1 MLYVSI
7 DIETSGL
14 NPNKDQILSFGA
26 IIEDTSKMLS
36 FEDCPKFYATVIHRR
51 IKGSPEAL
59 SMNMDLVQDI
69 SDYLENESNDALN
82 NDVSNWNPIFV
93 ETFTLTACFTSF
105 LDANGIK
112 ANSRYGRFKI
122 NVAGKNFATFDML
135 FLNNVPGW
143 LGFIDVHKRILD
155 PAILYFDLIRDSEL
169 PSLDICKMRANID
182 GDVSHNALLD
192 AWDVIQLIRHK
203 FEMTHSGKLT
213 YY

>member
-14 NPNKDQILSFGA
+14 NPKKDQILSFGA

-51 IKGSPEAL
+51 IKGSPKAL
-59 SMNMDLVQDI
+59 LMNVDLIKDI
-69 SDYLENESNDALN
+69 SDYLENEDLSLDDEN
-82 NDVSNWNPIFV
+82 NTWNGFFID
-93 ETFTLTACFTSF
+93 SF
-105 LDANGIK
+105 LLTESFTTFLHTHGFRHV
-112 ANSRYGRFKI
+112 NSKYRI
-122 NVAGKNFATFDML
+122 NVAGKNFAMFDML
-135 FLNNVPGW
+135 FLNNLPGW
-143 LGFIDVHKRILD
+143 NCHVHVNKRVLD

-169 PSLDICKMRANID
+169 PSLDICKMRAKID

-213 YY
+213 SY